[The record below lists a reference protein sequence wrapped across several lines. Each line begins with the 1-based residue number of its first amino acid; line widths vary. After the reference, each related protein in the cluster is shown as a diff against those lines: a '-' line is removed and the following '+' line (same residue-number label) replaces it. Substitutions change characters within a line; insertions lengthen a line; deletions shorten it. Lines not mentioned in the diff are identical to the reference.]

1 MKLTNL
7 VFILCVASILILGC
21 TQNNKV
27 SILGVWEA
35 DQVTQREGHDEEE
48 FLLKYN
54 QLEITETN
62 IHAVSFPVLITSKGK
77 SGQENIIE
85 EKQDMKYEWKEKNKL
100 LIEDSLYEI
109 EIIKNEMIIKNEA
122 TEIHYNKQSSTSK
135 K

>member
-62 IHAVSFPVLITSKGK
+62 IHAVSFPVLITSSGK